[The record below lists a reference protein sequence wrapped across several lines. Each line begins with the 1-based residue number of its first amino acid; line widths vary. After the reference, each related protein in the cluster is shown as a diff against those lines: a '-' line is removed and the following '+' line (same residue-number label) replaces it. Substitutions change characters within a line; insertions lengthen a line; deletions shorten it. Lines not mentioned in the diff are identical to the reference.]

1 MSVKLDREAAR
12 TGTRFRLFPQPRF
25 LSAFRNPETVHINL
39 PPGSITAGPAD
50 DRMFVVDALNKDP
63 YDRLSG
69 PPFFG
74 LQNPAVQPGADG
86 HFDHLDLDSR
96 EFSCATMYATVRRTL
111 DIWEDYFGHSIPW
124 HFDARFE
131 RLEMIPLIDWDN
143 AQSGFGFLEF
153 GFGRSASGGID
164 PTRPY
169 CQNFDVLAHE
179 LGHSIIFSQVGV
191 PSSPNDEAIDYGGMH
206 ESAGDLVAIVASLH
220 FNSVVDH
227 LLEHTRGNLFSANE
241 LARVG
246 ELSES
251 REIRTAFNS
260 LRMSDVGDE
269 PHDRSEPLTGGFF
282 DVMVEIFQKRLV
294 ARGLI
299 SQSLATRSTQG
310 PGGSPDTA
318 GIQAEFDALYAGHED
333 DFKEELLKARDELGV
348 LLARTWQGLNPNFLT
363 YHDIV
368 RRLLQV
374 DRLGETGGR
383 HQQTIRECFAWRGLT
398 VLPRGSRLAQIHSL
412 VSCGLSEDYDRHA
425 ELLVAKNAAATA
437 YAGRSLEAVAAVIAP
452 VKAVPRTNSRKRAA
466 RRP

>member
-1 MSVKLDREAAR
+1 MSVKLDKEAQR

-25 LSAFRNPETVHINL
+25 LNAFRIPETVHVNL
-39 PPGSITAGPAD
+39 PPGSILPGPSD
-50 DRMFVVDALNKDP
+50 DRMFVVDAINKDP
-63 YDRLSG
+63 YDEFSG
-69 PPFFG
+69 PPFLG
-74 LQNPAVQPGADG
+74 LQNPAVGPGPDG
-86 HFDHLDLDSR
+86 HFDHLDVDSR

-124 HFDARFE
+124 HFDARFD

-153 GFGRSASGGID
+153 GFGRTLNGGID
-164 PTRPY
+164 RTRPY

-191 PSSPNDEAIDYGGMH
+191 PASPLDEAIDYGGMH

-227 LLEHTRGNLFSANE
+227 LLDSTRGNLFSANE

-251 REIRTAFNS
+251 REIRSAFNS
-260 LRMSDVGDE
+260 LRMSEVGDE

-310 PGGSPDTA
+310 PGGSPDIV
-318 GIQAEFDALYAGHED
+318 GIQAEFDALYTGRED
-333 DFKEELLKARDELGV
+333 DFKEELLKARDELGM
-348 LLARTWQGLNPNFLT
+348 LLARTWKGLNPNFLT

-374 DRLGETGGR
+374 DRQGETGGR
-383 HQQTIRECFAWRGLT
+383 HQQTIRECFAWRGIS
-398 VLPRGSRLAQIHSL
+398 VPRGSRLMQSHTL
-412 VSCGLSEDYDRHA
+412 VSCGLSADYDRHA
-425 ELLVAKNAAATA
+425 ELLEMRRATA
-437 YAGRSLEAVAAVIAP
+437 QALGVRSLEGVAVVAAP
-452 VKAVPRTNSRKRAA
+452 VKSVARGTGRKRAT
-466 RRP
+466 RRR